1 MDSES
6 YKKREKEIPGMRRG
20 QGGTPLSIEEKYDEV
35 RQLIS
40 IGKEKGY
47 LLYDEVNELLPA
59 DITSA
64 DELDDLFSTFGSA
77 GIEIVDSEQKYREE
91 KLLDRTG
98 EGAEELEL
106 DLTPGALDKTNDPV
120 RMYLR
125 EMGTVPLLT
134 REGEVEIAKRIERGK
149 LAVIKSISRTP
160 TVARAIMTMGDQLKN
175 DERSIRELVTFVDEE
190 LTDDKIEDRKRQVL
204 RQIEAVK
211 KAWLVVEKAK
221 EKLDKTPRGITARDK
236 RKYHRVRWEWLEARV
251 ELSQLIRKIEFTE
264 AVKRRLIDQIKEAVE
279 AVMRVR
285 REIDQM
291 ERQLNPKNKKAK
303 LKEEER
309 KNLLKRQKE
318 LKVQVKTMADELE
331 ETPDQLMRTLETIS
345 RGEIQAEQAK
355 KELVEANLRLVVSIA
370 KKYTNRGLQ
379 FLDLI
384 QEGNIGLM
392 KAVDKFEYRRGY
404 KFSTYAT
411 WWIRQAITRAIADQA
426 RTIRI
431 PVHMIETIN
440 KLIRTSRALVQE
452 LGREPT
458 SEEIAK
464 RMDIPVS
471 KVRKVLK
478 IAQEPISLETP
489 IGEEE
494 DSHLGDFIED
504 RQVVSPSDAVIN
516 LNLKEQT
523 DSVLK
528 TLTPR
533 EEKVIKMRFGVGDGS
548 EHTLEEVGQ
557 SFAVT
562 RERIRQIEAKALRK
576 LRHPSRSRKLRAFL
590 EGRT

>member
-1 MDSES
+1 
-6 YKKREKEIPGMRRG
+6 
-20 QGGTPLSIEEKYDEV
+20 LSLSLEEKYDEV
-35 RQLIS
+35 RQLIA
-40 IGKEKGY
+40 IGKEKGH
-47 LLYDEVNELLPA
+47 LSYDEVNELLPA
-59 DITSA
+59 EITSS
-64 DELDDLFSTFGSA
+64 DELDDLFTTFGNH
-77 GIEIVDSEQKYREE
+77 GIEVVESEQKYRED
-91 KLLDRTG
+91 KTRDQRS
-98 EGAEELEL
+98 EGAEEPSL
-106 DLTPGALDKTNDPV
+106 DLTPGTLDKTNDPV

-134 REGEVEIAKRIERGK
+134 REGEVEIAKRIEQGK
-149 LAVIKSISRTP
+149 LAAVKSISRTP
-160 TVARAIMTMGDQLKN
+160 TVTKGIIFMGEQLKSRSLN
-175 DERSIRELVTFVDEE
+175 IRDLVPFGGDEELSDERSEARA
-190 LTDDKIEDRKRQVL
+190 RQVL
-204 RQIEAVK
+204 KQIGSVQKALIVVQKLETKLSGILKRDRK
-211 KAWLVVEKAK
+211 KYRRAK
-221 EKLDKTPRGITARDK
+221 WKMLRAKIA
-236 RKYHRVRWEWLEARV
+236 
-251 ELSQLIRKIEFTE
+251 LSQKIRRIDFTE
-264 AVKRRLIDQIKEAVE
+264 AVTRRMIEPIKESVE
-279 AVMRVR
+279 TVQLVQRELDSVSRQLVLKKKRGRLKEDVRKALMRR
-285 REIDQM
+285 QREI
-291 ERQLNPKNKKAK
+291 RAAL
-303 LKEEER
+303 R
-309 KNLLKRQKE
+309 E
-318 LKVQVKTMADELE
+318 LTSELE
-331 ETPDQLMRTLETIS
+331 STPEQLTRTLHTIT

-355 KELVEANLRLVVSIA
+355 NELVEANLRLVVSIA

-458 SEEIAK
+458 SEEIAG

-504 RQVVSPSDAVIN
+504 QNVLSPAEAVIN

-523 DSVLK
+523 ESVLQ

-533 EEKVIKMRFGVGDGS
+533 EERVIKMRFGVGDGKD
-548 EHTLEEVGQ
+548 HTLEEVGQ

-590 EGRT
+590 EGRV